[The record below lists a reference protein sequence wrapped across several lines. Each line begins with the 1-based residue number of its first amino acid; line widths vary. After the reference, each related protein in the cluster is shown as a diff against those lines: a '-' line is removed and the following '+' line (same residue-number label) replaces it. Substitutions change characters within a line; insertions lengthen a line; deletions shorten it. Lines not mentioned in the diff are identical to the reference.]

1 MRLHRTT
8 RDTAEERGDLLGDK
22 QFIEINLLGR
32 FAERR
37 LRIAYADALIIEV
50 EGAVFSDGDLLK
62 LHCFK
67 AT

>member
-8 RDTAEERGDLLGDK
+8 RDTAEERGDLLSDK

-37 LRIAYADALIIEV
+37 LRITYADTLIAEV
-50 EGAVFSDGDLLK
+50 EGEVFSDGYLLK
-62 LHCFK
+62 LHCVEVV
-67 AT
+67 